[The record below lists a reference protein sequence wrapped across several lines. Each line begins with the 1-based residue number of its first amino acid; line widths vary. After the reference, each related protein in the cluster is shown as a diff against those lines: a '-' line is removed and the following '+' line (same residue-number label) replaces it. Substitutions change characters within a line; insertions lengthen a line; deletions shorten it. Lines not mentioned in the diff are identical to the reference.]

1 MALETSPEQ
10 PAPVRQI
17 ATLLTSWIDRLGAV
31 WVEGQIAQLNR
42 RQGMATVFIVLRD
55 PLGDISMS
63 VTCQRQVI
71 DAADPP
77 VVEGASVV
85 VHGRPRYYTNRGTLS
100 LVADDIRMVGLG
112 ELLARLER
120 RRQLLAAEGL
130 FARERK
136 RSLPFLPHRIGLVTS
151 RGSAAERD
159 VLENARRRWPAVAFE
174 TRYAAMQGPG
184 CAREVMDAVQR
195 LDADDDVDVIVVA
208 RGGGSIEDLLPF
220 SDEGLVRVV
229 ARARTPVV
237 SAIGH
242 EPDTPILDLVADVRA
257 STPTDAAKLLVPDVG
272 EEQERVAELRRR
284 ARRHVTTFVA
294 HEQAQLSNLRARPVL
309 AAPTTVLEQRSQEVK
324 ELTARAR
331 RTLSHRL
338 DRAADDLDHSRARVR
353 ALSPRE
359 TLRRGYAVVQDA
371 DGNVLTATH
380 QTGPGAHVTARL
392 FSGHL
397 AMTVDGLA
405 PDVPP
410 DRDLT
415 TDPEDAA

>member
-71 DAADPP
+71 DSADPP

-85 VHGRPRYYTNRGTLS
+85 VHGRPRYYTNRGTIS

-136 RSLPFLPHRIGLVTS
+136 RPLPFLPHRIGLVTS

-159 VLENARRRWPAVAFE
+159 VLEHARRRWPAVTFE
-174 TRYAAMQGPG
+174 TRYAAMQGAT
-184 CAREVMDAVQR
+184 CAREVMEAVQR
-195 LDADDDVDVIVVA
+195 LDSDAAVDVIVIA

-220 SDEGLVRVV
+220 SDEGLARVV
-229 ARARTPVV
+229 SKARTPVV

-272 EEQERVAELRRR
+272 EELERVAELRRR
-284 ARRHVTTFVA
+284 ARRHVTTLVA
-294 HEQAQLSNLRARPVL
+294 HEQAQLANLRARPVL
-309 AAPTTVLEQRSQEVK
+309 AAPTTVLEQRATEVDQLV
-324 ELTARAR
+324 ERAR
-331 RTLSHRL
+331 RTVGHRL
-338 DRAADDLDHSRARVR
+338 DRAADDLDHTRARVR

-371 DGNVLTATH
+371 DGHVLTSTD
-380 QTGPGAHVTARL
+380 QTRSGAHVTARL

-405 PDVPP
+405 PVTHP
-410 DRDLT
+410 DP
-415 TDPEDAA
+415 DPEPEDDV